1 MSDVNVIAAVWVPGH
16 PATKGSLDFYG
27 PGQVRENVKG
37 SEDWRIK
44 VAEAVSADISA
55 RNLGGWHGAPRL
67 TGPPTTD
74 PVMVRCRFWLDPGRP
89 DITEENRPAI
99 WRGAGDVDKLARNV
113 LDACAADAADAAKN
127 GGAFQNDNQVVR
139 LIVDKFS
146 SGGRPGDS
154 GLMLVIAHLTD
165 EQRDTIRRLAEHARQ
180 VIQQP
185 WAKVL
190 PL

>member
-16 PATKGSLDFYG
+16 PATKGSLDFFG
-27 PGQVRENVKG
+27 PGQVRESVKG

-44 VAEAVSADISA
+44 VAEAVSANISA

-67 TGPPTTD
+67 TGPPTTG
-74 PVMVRCRFWLDPGRP
+74 PVVVQCTFWLDPGFLGL
-89 DITEENRPAI
+89 ENDPAI
-99 WRGAGDVDKLARNV
+99 WHGAGDVDKLARNV
-113 LDACAADAADAAKN
+113 LDACAADAKDAAKN
-127 GGAFQNDNQVVR
+127 GGAFANDNQVER
-139 LIVDKFS
+139 LVSEKFS

-154 GLMLVIAHLTD
+154 GLMLVVMHSTD
-165 EQRDTIRRLAEHARQ
+165 ERRNSQRRAAEHARQ
-180 VIQQP
+180 IIQQP